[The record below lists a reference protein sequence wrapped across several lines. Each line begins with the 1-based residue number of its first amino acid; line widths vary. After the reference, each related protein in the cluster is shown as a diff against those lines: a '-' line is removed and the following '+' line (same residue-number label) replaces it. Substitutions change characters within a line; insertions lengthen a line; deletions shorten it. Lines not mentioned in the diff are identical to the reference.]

1 MQYFFQKYIYTQAQ
15 GDIKPGKKNIKLIFF
30 LLIYYLLK
38 NKILYTHPK
47 MEAFTKTEK
56 MMINN
61 ETFKKTSHE
70 FVDKMMEMSNGD
82 IKFTIS
88 MTMIYT
94 RYIHDF
100 LEKNQQF
107 SQEMQELILKKY
119 TPEFFIYKMKRDKVT
134 FKDFINKLK
143 REGITPEFFINMM
156 KSDGVF

>member
-1 MQYFFQKYIYTQAQ
+1 
-15 GDIKPGKKNIKLIFF
+15 
-30 LLIYYLLK
+30 
-38 NKILYTHPK
+38 
-47 MEAFTKTEK
+47 
-56 MMINN
+56 
-61 ETFKKTSHE
+61 
-70 FVDKMMEMSNGD
+70 
-82 IKFTIS
+82 
-88 MTMIYT
+88 MIYT